1 MTAKAVL
8 RTGGAAALSLI
19 TIAVAAQAQTRTT
32 ATYDDWTLRCEQR
45 EGPPPVKSCEMVQSA
60 TTQGQAQ
67 PIANIAIGRASKT
80 DPMKIAFQLPI
91 NVWLPSAVKLV
102 YDDKEQPLVA
112 SFKRCIPAGCFADAD
127 LTADLVRKLR
137 ARTVNGKFEFK
148 DSGQRDIAIPIS
160 FKGFGTAYDALAKD

>member
-1 MTAKAVL
+1 MMVTKTILLV
-8 RTGGAAALSLI
+8 GGALAM
-19 TIAVAAQAQTRTT
+19 IATGANAQTRTT

-45 EGPPPVKSCEMVQSA
+45 EGPPPVKSCEMVQAA

-67 PIANIAIGRASKT
+67 PIAQVAIGRASKT

-91 NVWLPSAVKLV
+91 NVWLPTPVKLV

-112 SFKRCIPAGCFADAD
+112 TFKRCIPAGCFADTD
-127 LTADLVRKLR
+127 LTADLARKLR

-148 DSGQRDIAIPIS
+148 DSAQRDIAIPIS
-160 FKGFGTAYDALAKD
+160 FKGFGNAYDALSKD